1 MKQKAEGR
9 RQKAEGRRQKAEGRR
24 QKAKGKRQKGKRQ
37 KAEARRQNH
46 AVANAQAGRRAM
58 EAVAEAA
65 ADHALRALEGT
76 LTVKDGDRVAPH
88 VS

>member
-1 MKQKAEGR
+1 MPSSTRSGGRAGGEAKGR
-9 RQKAEGRRQKAEGRR
+9 RQKAEGR
-24 QKAKGKRQKGKRQ
+24 RQ

>member
-1 MKQKAEGR
+1 VK
-9 RQKAEGRRQKAEGRR
+9 QKAEGRR
-24 QKAKGKRQKGKRQ
+24 QKAKGRRQ

>member
-1 MKQKAEGR
+1 VKQKAEGK
-9 RQKAEGRRQKAEGRR
+9 RQKAEGR
-24 QKAKGKRQKGKRQ
+24 RQ

>member
-1 MKQKAEGR
+1 
-9 RQKAEGRRQKAEGRR
+9 
-24 QKAKGKRQKGKRQ
+24 
-37 KAEARRQNH
+37 
-46 AVANAQAGRRAM
+46 M